1 MKQKIAYLT
10 AHIPRLPESFILR
23 EISEM
28 ERLGWQVALYPL
40 VKEETEQDKDTTEWT
55 NHLTA
60 LPATFMNVVAANMRR
75 LRQSPLLYLV
85 VWLHVVLGN
94 LGSLHLLGQ
103 ALVLFP
109 RAVYAAEMMQ
119 AEKVTHVHAHYATQ
133 PALAA
138 WVIYRLT
145 GITYSLTVHTHDIFE
160 RTSLLAAKLQDAK
173 FITAISDF
181 NRNYLAN
188 AVGEWVKDKIYV
200 IHCGIIPENYQQK
213 ARKLRLGRQFEIIS
227 IGSLQP
233 HKGLRYLIEASTY
246 LRERNIPH
254 RCRIVGEGEQRPFL
268 QQLIT
273 DNNLE
278 GCVELIGA
286 KTESEI
292 AELLASAHCYVQPN
306 VITESGSIEGIPFAI
321 MEAMACGL
329 PVVATDVAG
338 IPEIIRHGET
348 GYLMPP
354 GDAMA
359 IADALEVLYAVP
371 EHGAQ
376 LAENGRLL
384 LLQEF
389 ELRKN
394 MQNLSQLFEQAIYPQ
409 PAEALA

>member
-23 EISEM
+23 EMSEM

-40 VKEETEQDKDTTEWT
+40 VQQQTANGEETAEWT
-55 NHLTA
+55 NQAVSPST
-60 LPATFMNVVAANMRR
+60 TFGDVVYAN
-75 LRQSPLLYLV
+75 LRYLKQNTLLYLA
-85 VWLHVVLGN
+85 VWLSVVMGN
-94 LGSLHLLGQ
+94 LGSLRLLWQ
-103 ALVLFP
+103 ALALFP
-109 RAVYAAEMMQ
+109 RAVCTAEKMQ
-119 AEKVTHVHAHYATQ
+119 AEKITHVHAHYATR

-160 RTSLLAAKLQDAK
+160 RTSLLATKLQDAK

-188 AVGEWVKDKIYV
+188 AVGEWVKDKTYV
-200 IHCGIIPENYQQK
+200 IHCGIIPENYHQK
-213 ARKLRLGRQFEIIS
+213 ARKLRLGRQFEILS

-233 HKGLRYLIEASTY
+233 HKGLRYLIEASLY

-273 DNNLE
+273 DNSLD

-292 AELLASAHCYVQPN
+292 AELLTSAHCYVQPN
-306 VITESGSIEGIPFAI
+306 VITEDGSIEGIPFAI
-321 MEAMACGL
+321 MEALACGL

-394 MQNLSQLFEQAIYPQ
+394 MQNLSQLFEKAIYPQ

>member
-1 MKQKIAYLT
+1 MKQKIAYIMS
-10 AHIPRLPESFILR
+10 HLPESFILR
-23 EISEM
+23 EMTEM

-40 VKEETEQDKDTTEWT
+40 LQQQQTASNEQADEWI
-55 NHLTA
+55 A
-60 LPATFMNVVAANMRR
+60 RAKPLPFAFAAVLQANLR
-75 LRQSPLLYLV
+75 LLGRNPLRYLA
-85 VWLHVVLGN
+85 VWLQVVMGN
-94 LGSLHLLGQ
+94 LGHLSLLMQ
-103 ALVLFP
+103 ALMLFP
-109 RAVYAAEMMQ
+109 RAVYTAGNMQ
-119 AEKVTHVHAHYATQ
+119 TEGITHVHAHYATH

-138 WVIYRLT
+138 WIIYQLT

-160 RTSLLAAKLQDAK
+160 RTTLLASKLRDAK
-173 FITAISDF
+173 FITAISEF

-188 AVGEWVKDKIYV
+188 AVGEWVKDKTYV
-200 IHCGIIPENYQQK
+200 IHCGIIPENYRQK

-233 HKGLRYLIEASTY
+233 HKGQRYLIEACGY

-254 RCRIVGEGEQRPFL
+254 RCRIVGEGDQRPFL

-273 DNNLE
+273 ANNL
-278 GCVELIGA
+278 GNSVELLGA

-292 AELLASAHCYVQPN
+292 AELLTAAHCYVQPN
-306 VITESGSIEGIPFAI
+306 IITESGRIEGIPFAI
-321 MEAMACGL
+321 MEALACGL
-329 PVVATDVAG
+329 PVVATDIAG
-338 IPEIIRHGET
+338 IPEIVRHGET

-354 GDAMA
+354 ADSMA

-376 LAENGRLL
+376 LAKNGRSL

-394 MQNLSQLFEQAIYPQ
+394 VQNLSQLLEQAIYHPE
-409 PAEALA
+409 PTEAFA